1 MGESLGTS
9 WSKTLMKD
17 EKEEERLL
25 YYVYTTIQKK
35 LGYWA
40 EYKQNTMICR
50 SYKAICVVQ
59 KNIENI
65 KCLN

>member
-17 EKEEERLL
+17 EKEKLL

-35 LGYWA
+35 L
-40 EYKQNTMICR
+40 I
-50 SYKAICVVQ
+50 
-59 KNIENI
+59 
-65 KCLN
+65 L

>member
-35 LGYWA
+35 VGILGRIQA
-40 EYKQNTMICR
+40 EYNDLQI
-50 SYKAICVVQ
+50 
-59 KNIENI
+59 
-65 KCLN
+65 L

>member
-17 EKEEERLL
+17 EKKKLL
-25 YYVYTTIQKK
+25 YCVYTTIQKK

-40 EYKQNTMICR
+40 EYSDLQI
-50 SYKAICVVQ
+50 
-59 KNIENI
+59 
-65 KCLN
+65 L